1 MRAAPDDAANWAAS
15 QMDGML
21 TQGDALDARSFA
33 AFQELQHRIG
43 LTHGG
48 RPLCQ
53 HLRPYVITA
62 RDYAAIAQ
70 ASEQLAAALGALAE
84 RSVSDPALAAALGLS
99 ADERALGAIDPGY
112 PQALA
117 IGRFD
122 LLVSDRG
129 FDFIELNADSPAGIT
144 DQLLVER
151 ALFGM
156 PHVAALREHATT
168 HSPAPHVA
176 LIAALRELYA
186 AWGGRAQHPTIALVD
201 WQDVATAA
209 ESQVIAGLLREAG
222 HEAFFADPA
231 ELEYDGK
238 RLSARGEAIDIVYR
252 RVIVQELLERC
263 GMEHALIRAYRER
276 HVCVANSF
284 RTKALNKKASFA
296 VLSDPAFGALF
307 SPEQRAAIAAHVP
320 WTRRLSGART
330 TDAQGREVAL
340 AELLQRER
348 ENLVL
353 KPNDEYGGKGVL
365 LGWRTSPE
373 RWAEAVQGGAEHG
386 MIVQERRVP
395 RMIRMPSYRGGLVFD
410 DLYFDL
416 CPFVFAGR
424 AGGMMIRVSTSPVT
438 NVSTG
443 GEVSGLLVI
452 DDTSPPAKEQTRRV

>member
-1 MRAAPDDAANWAAS
+1 MTTDDAAAS
-15 QMDGML
+15 AVARMDALLARAG
-21 TQGDALDARSFA
+21 ALDARSFA

-48 RPLCQ
+48 RPLCL
-53 HLRPYVITA
+53 HLRPYVMTA

-70 ASEQLAAALGALAE
+70 ASEQIAAALGTIAE
-84 RSVSDPALAAALGLS
+84 RSATDSALAQTLGLS
-99 ADERALGAIDPGY
+99 ADEQALAAIDPGY

-117 IGRFD
+117 VGRFD
-122 LLVSDRG
+122 LLVSEQG
-129 FDFIELNADSPAGIT
+129 FDFIELNADSPAGIV

-151 ALFGM
+151 VLFGM
-156 PHVAALREHATT
+156 PHVAALREQTST
-168 HSPAPHVA
+168 RSPAPHQA
-176 LIAALRELYA
+176 LIMALREVYA
-186 AWGGRAQHPTIALVD
+186 MWGGCAQHPTIALCD

-209 ESQVIAGLLREAG
+209 ESQVIVRLLREAG
-222 HEAFFADPA
+222 HTAFFVDPA

-238 RLSARGEAIDIVYR
+238 RLSARGEAIDLVYR

-263 GMEHALIRAYRER
+263 GMEHALIRAYRDR
-276 HVCVANSF
+276 RVCVANSF
-284 RTKALNKKASFA
+284 RTKALNKKATFA

-320 WTRRLSGART
+320 WTRRLARGRT
-330 TDAQGREVAL
+330 TDAQGRQVAL
-340 AELLQRER
+340 PELVLRER

-373 RWAEAVQGGAEHG
+373 RWAEAVQGGADQG

-395 RMIRMPSYRGGLVFD
+395 CMTRMPSYRDGLVFD
-410 DLYFDL
+410 ELYFDL

-424 AGGMMIRVSTSPVT
+424 TGGMMIRVSSSPVT

-443 GEVSGLLVI
+443 GEVSALLVV
-452 DDTSPPAKEQTRRV
+452 DEPSPADGGQTGRV